1 MKVLEDPVYV
11 LHIMDAKLD
20 ELYERFDKANGE
32 EAAEISGQVF
42 GILEV
47 QQIICEAVAVRD
59 CFAEEDLEYTRQHIA
74 DKGNVHYKTQKPE
87 EAWFLKGADKGF
99 DWARLEIEDRM
110 EEEP

>member
-1 MKVLEDPVYV
+1 MKVLKDPDQV

-47 QQIICEAVAVRD
+47 QQIIREAVAARD

-99 DWARLEIEDRM
+99 DWARLEIEKRM